1 MRVIVFDNRGYWI
14 IRLSLLCH
22 ILNFLG
28 TWYKLYMKIVYSP
41 EFRMTESLLSP
52 CATLRSTPVT
62 FWTSLQVR
70 EASKKCFFSCP
81 ATKPSSLM
89 VSIFWV
95 TFFAAS
101 LMVHL
106 LEEKKKFM
114 TENTF
119 DFSTGIYI
127 MQNTME
133 GGKRWKMVAGEK
145 KIINKELK
153 EKN

>member
-1 MRVIVFDNRGYWI
+1 
-14 IRLSLLCH
+14 
-22 ILNFLG
+22 
-28 TWYKLYMKIVYSP
+28 
-41 EFRMTESLLSP
+41 
-52 CATLRSTPVT
+52 
-62 FWTSLQVR
+62 
-70 EASKKCFFSCP
+70 
-81 ATKPSSLM
+81 
-89 VSIFWV
+89 
-95 TFFAAS
+95 
-101 LMVHL
+101 MVHL